1 MRLRN
6 APLVHVLA
14 EIRFSP
20 VLSIEKYVPAIQD
33 ALREL
38 GYPRL
43 IEGTVQT
50 VTVMAE
56 APPQVSIRP
65 QWAFLQAEKT
75 AGAVL
80 SESSLVLHT
89 TRYSTVEP
97 FLESLHRVAAVLSEV
112 VRIDLVERIGMRYID
127 RIPPDEDGDLG
138 PFVIPGL
145 VGFPMDDMGGIGALW
160 TETVG
165 RTPEG
170 VLVVRS
176 MLLPSGQVVPPDLDM
191 APVVYP
197 PVERHDTVALALDF
211 DHYTLLEAEVFPFD
225 AELVVQHARKLHA
238 ALRRAFDVAVT
249 PYAIERWG
257 PWEEV

>member
-14 EIRFSP
+14 EVRFSP
-20 VLSIEKYVPAIQD
+20 VLSFEKYVPAIQD

-43 IEGTVQT
+43 VEGTVQT
-50 VTVMAE
+50 VTVAAE

-75 AGAVL
+75 AGIVL

-97 FLESLHRVAAVLSEV
+97 FLEGLQRVVAVLSEV

-127 RIPPDEDGDLG
+127 RILPDEDGDLG
-138 PFVIPGL
+138 PFVVPGL
-145 VGFPMDDMGGIGALW
+145 VGFPMDDTGGLRALR
-160 TETVG
+160 TETAG
-165 RTPEG
+165 RTADG

-176 MLLPSGQVVPPDLDM
+176 VLLPPGQIVPPDLDPT
-191 APVVYP
+191 PVVYP
-197 PVERHDTVALALDF
+197 DAEWHSVPALALDF
-211 DHYTLLEAEVFPFD
+211 DHYTAFETEVFLFD